1 MKKKKKG
8 GEYILSAIKVHY
20 EAIMAK
26 EMQDSTRLDKQINE
40 KDVESHLNHLLFEKK
55 VREKLVCLVT
65 ASLSIGINK
74 LISTSNH
81 EQKSILDGDVKLK
94 DGNACKN

>member
-8 GEYILSAIKVHY
+8 GEYIMSTIKVHY

-55 VREKLVCLVT
+55 SERKTGLFSNCF
-65 ASLSIGINK
+65 SINRYK
-74 LISTSNH
+74 QTNYY
-81 EQKSILDGDVKLK
+81 LK
-94 DGNACKN
+94 P